1 MGIFQTTI
9 IEEIQ
14 IIEDQMVLKIN
25 IIIMKSEGNLEKML
39 IIEPKM
45 IVMEILQLIMETIF
59 MLVECEM

>member
-1 MGIFQTTI
+1 MGIFHTTL

-25 IIIMKSEGNLEKML
+25 IIIMKSEGNLEKMF

-45 IVMEILQLIMETIF
+45 IVIEILQLIMETIF
-59 MLVECEM
+59 MLVE